1 MSQDTFKIYH
11 LEYNNINKIDIFN
24 GTNDKSDKNGVFDA
38 EELEEITDKN
48 IKYIYNESTIFFDD
62 TIDIIKKKN
71 IKCKQ

>member
-11 LEYNNINKIDIFN
+11 LEYNNNIYKIDIFN

-62 TIDIIKKKN
+62 TIDIIKKKY
-71 IKCKQ
+71 